1 MRLSKYE
8 KIRSARERAFQ
19 RTVIATIL
27 AKTDAAPPSSTTKRL
42 FGRTLKILNSGA
54 FLAILGILVSFG
66 VFYHRTY
73 VACVDDSRKFY
84 QDYTAVKFELFQRQA
99 DIASAVYK
107 AKSMKDLQETLS
119 HIKFFDRQ
127 FREDTTLDLQTRQL
141 VQSTSIDTT
150 GIGLNPGRTLL
161 EQADAFQ
168 KYKSL
173 FFYGVLDEKLSD
185 NDLPAAKQLAVAVL
199 EVNALSFI
207 LDLRNIGQ
215 IECVPQSVFALMW
228 GERPITVRKYD
239 PGSFLES
246 ERIHQRIDAQ
256 RNHLAPI
263 RPPPSLPATNETGSI
278 PSKP

>member
-1 MRLSKYE
+1 
-8 KIRSARERAFQ
+8 
-19 RTVIATIL
+19 
-27 AKTDAAPPSSTTKRL
+27 
-42 FGRTLKILNSGA
+42 
-54 FLAILGILVSFG
+54 LVSFG

-73 VACVDDSRKFY
+73 VACVEDSRKFY

-107 AKSMKDLQETLS
+107 AKSIKDLQETLS
-119 HIKFFDRQ
+119 HIKLFDRQ
-127 FREDTTLDLQTRQL
+127 FREDTTLDLQTRL
-141 VQSTSIDTT
+141 MVQSASIDTT
-150 GIGLNPGRTLL
+150 GVAVNPGRTIL
-161 EQADAFQ
+161 EQADAFE

-173 FFYGVLDEKLSD
+173 FFYGVLDGSLSD
-185 NDLPAAKQLAVAVL
+185 DDLPAAKQLAGSVL
-199 EVNALSFI
+199 EVNILSFM

-215 IECVPQSVFALMW
+215 IECIPQNVFALMW

-263 RPPPSLPATNETGSI
+263 SAPPLLPDTSETGSI
-278 PSKP
+278 SSKP